1 MNADTILWGSIAL
14 MTLQTSVTEAS
25 VVHGRY
31 TLGPKHLLNIF
42 VHQFVIIGAILGVLF
57 QDVPNIKAHL
67 FLVSMCIMCWLWFGE
82 CFMGAWQRQNIMY
95 SREDFSII
103 QKPPQRR
110 FAEFLSLVVPLVLID
125 LYKLRESL

>member
-1 MNADTILWGSIAL
+1 MNADNVLWASIAL
-14 MTLQTSVTEAS
+14 MAAHTSFTDVS

-31 TLGPKHLLNIF
+31 TLGPKHILNIF
-42 VHQFVIIGAILGVLF
+42 VHQFIIIGAILGLLF
-57 QDVPNIKAHL
+57 QGVPSIKAHL
-67 FLVSMCIMCWLWFGE
+67 FLISMCIMCWIWFGE
-82 CFMGAWQRQNIMY
+82 CFMGAWQRQNIAY

-125 LYKLRESL
+125 LYKLRGSL